1 MKNGVISRK
10 ATFSEKKLSIRKKR
24 LRDRK
29 KLPHKSCLRHQKKQ
43 IKSSEKAALS
53 VSSYGKA
60 PFYGGEKQLSLKRKL
75 DKLLVPHSPQ
85 EIVPKSC
92 CRKGTKLNPEI
103 MEL

>member
-10 ATFSEKKLSIRKKR
+10 ATFSEKSCSFGRKGCVIEKNY
-24 LRDRK
+24 LIK
-29 KLPHKSCLRHQKKQ
+29 AVYVIKKKQ

-60 PFYGGEKQLSLKRKL
+60 PFYGGGKQLSLKRKL

-92 CRKGTKLNPEI
+92 YRKGTKLNPEI
-103 MEL
+103 LEL